1 MHNFRAPAQG
11 AGAAVQG
18 GIDFSQATRTA
29 DGRLCVIKESQVD
42 QVVKD
47 PILEC
52 THKNVEKCHYTYVT
66 KFKPAQEEVKSIEN
80 GSYEISLSYI
90 ITLSSNKIH

>member
-1 MHNFRAPAQG
+1 MRSISIIAKSHNFRAPAQG

-52 THKNVEKCHYTYVT
+52 THKNVEKCHDTYVT
-66 KFKPAQEEVKSIEN
+66 KFKPAQEEVKSI
-80 GSYEISLSYI
+80 
-90 ITLSSNKIH
+90 